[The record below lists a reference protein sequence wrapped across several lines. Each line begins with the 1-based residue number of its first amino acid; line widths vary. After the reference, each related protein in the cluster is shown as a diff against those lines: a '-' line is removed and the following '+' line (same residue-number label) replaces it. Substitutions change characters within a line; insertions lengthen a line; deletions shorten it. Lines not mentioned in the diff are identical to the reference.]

1 MIQCDF
7 GPWLEIDVSI
17 AVFKMF
23 LVGRCSVLSLEK
35 TLMLGVIGGRKE
47 DDRG

>member
-17 AVFKMF
+17 AVFKEF
-23 LVGRCSVLSLEK
+23 LVGRCSVLSNEV
-35 TLMLGVIGGRKE
+35 G
-47 DDRG
+47 DRG